1 MNSNLKHSFKNTKD
15 ISDKELYKTYE
26 DWQTWL
32 LTFRNL
38 SKNTALSYAYDFK
51 YFLNFLRLH
60 NEKNKITLSL
70 LKKLQIK
77 DYRAW
82 ISFLNSKKMLIGT
95 KSLARAR
102 ASIKSFFN
110 FTILNKKIE
119 DSMIFQLSS
128 PKLPKNLPRPLSDN
142 QIKNLIS
149 KIDKEKN
156 SFVKARNKAFVII
169 LWGTG
174 LRISEALSLTTD
186 DLKNN
191 YLIILG
197 KGNKERLI
205 PLIPQVKK
213 ALSIW
218 MLERSRIK
226 LTDSKNLFINLNG
239 KKITPRYF
247 QKFFSR
253 LRNELDLDIS
263 FTPHSLRHSFATHLL
278 KNGVDL
284 RTLQLMLGHSSLSTT
299 QHYLKISSQFVNETY
314 NKTHPRAKI
323 TNV

>member
-1 MNSNLKHSFKNTKD
+1 MNNNLKQSFKNTKD
-15 ISDKELYKTYE
+15 ISDKNLYKTYE

-60 NEKNKITLSL
+60 YEKNKISLAL

-82 ISFLNSKKMLIGT
+82 ISFLKSKKMLVGA

-128 PKLPKNLPRPLSDN
+128 PKLPKSLPRPLSDN
-142 QIKNLIS
+142 QIKKLIS
-149 KIDKEKN
+149 KIDEEKN

-174 LRISEALSLTTD
+174 LRISEALSLDTD

-213 ALSIW
+213 VLSIW
-218 MLERSRIK
+218 MLERSKIK
-226 LTDSKNLFINLNG
+226 LIASKKLFINLNG
-239 KKITPRYF
+239 KNITPRYF
-247 QKFFSR
+247 QIFFSR

-323 TNV
+323 TNG